1 MFFSPTSSNFSSLTC
16 SRAGG
21 HPLCLR
27 CFTMEMW
34 RPKLR
39 WTEQHSSQIRTP
51 RLMLVQPGSGRD
63 RQIRDSK
70 CHKGATLLGPY
81 TYIWTLKKTSV
92 KVRLHTYALFSGT
105 NLLSQT
111 RQSLWQQVVKQRL
124 EYFHTKLQIMGQRMG
139 KADIRV
145 FKHKIS
151 NNNTSPPLTGLD
163 HFQGWSIKYFHWGA
177 LPW

>member
-1 MFFSPTSSNFSSLTC
+1 MLFSATSSNFSSLTC

-63 RQIRDSK
+63 RQIRDGK
-70 CHKGATLLGPY
+70 CHKGATFLGSY
-81 TYIWTLKKTSV
+81 TYISTLKKLQLRYGRTP
-92 KVRLHTYALFSGT
+92 TPFSQG
-105 NLLSQT
+105 
-111 RQSLWQQVVKQRL
+111 QSCCHPLRVKQRL
-124 EYFHTKLQIMGQRMG
+124 EYFHTKLHIMGKGWEKR
-139 KADIRV
+139 RSER
-145 FKHKIS
+145 S
-151 NNNTSPPLTGLD
+151 NTKYQTTSTTETVLL
-163 HFQGWSIKYFHWGA
+163 
-177 LPW
+177 